1 MTTMTI
7 SDALARHDITVA
19 DELLAEIEVPVLTG
33 PQRQGD
39 VLILP
44 RPAAGKAELGA
55 MTPVGRAGVAV
66 VRGEATGN
74 THLLD
79 AVSGV
84 VLWTP
89 DMSGSR
95 DGLTL
100 GVLYVGDNADGGP
113 GVAHLLHTDEHGCN
127 GIGVGTYVLRG
138 KREQAEIER
147 RVAD

>member
-1 MTTMTI
+1 MTSMTF
-7 SDALARHDITVA
+7 SVALARHDITVA
-19 DELLAEIEVPVLTG
+19 DELLADIEVPVLSG

-44 RPAAGKAELGA
+44 RPAAGKAELAG
-55 MTPVGRAGVAV
+55 MVPVGRDGVAV

-79 AVSGV
+79 AVAGEVQWSPSAGGV
-84 VLWTP
+84 
-89 DMSGSR
+89 

-100 GVLYVGDNADGGP
+100 GVLIVGADA
-113 GVAHLLHTDEHGCN
+113 VAHLLHTDEHGCN
-127 GIGVGTYVLRG
+127 GIGPGTYVLVG
-138 KREQAEIER
+138 KREQAEEVR